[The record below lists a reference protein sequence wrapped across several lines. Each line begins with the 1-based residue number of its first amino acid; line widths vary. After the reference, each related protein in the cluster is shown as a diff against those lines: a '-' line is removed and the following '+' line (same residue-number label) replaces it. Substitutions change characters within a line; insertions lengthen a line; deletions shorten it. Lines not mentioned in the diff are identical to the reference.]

1 MTDWDDI
8 SFIVRNKNRKAV
20 FEVLDK
26 PKTPTDLSKELQ
38 INIGFVSN
46 ILIELLGRRLIECLS
61 PNEKR
66 NRFYRIS
73 KKGRKIKEKI
83 GKELINI
90 KT

>member
-46 ILIELLGRRLIECLS
+46 ILIELLGRGLIECLS

-66 NRFYRIS
+66 NRFYRVS
-73 KKGRKIKEKI
+73 KKGQKIKEKI
-83 GKELINI
+83 EKEL
-90 KT
+90 